1 MGELLGSRAMTAA
14 EKQRRS
20 RALRALRAKEAQRGV
35 DAIIVQGTEAGAIPA
50 GSLRQPPA
58 VRD

>member
-1 MGELLGSRAMTAA
+1 VA
-14 EKQRRS
+14 EAR
-20 RALRALRAKEAQRGV
+20 LPEQRGV